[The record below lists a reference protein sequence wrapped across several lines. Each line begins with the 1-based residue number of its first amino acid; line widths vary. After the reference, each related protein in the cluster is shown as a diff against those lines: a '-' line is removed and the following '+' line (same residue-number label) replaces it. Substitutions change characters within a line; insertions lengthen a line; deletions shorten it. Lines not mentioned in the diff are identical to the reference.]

1 LPFDRFAARV
11 TVMTGQAAAEI
22 RARYIARFVDT
33 TTAYYQQYIAH
44 LTPHGDGMAYEGY
57 VWDTLVGGPR
67 ISEADISE
75 ASLLDQTVRVFW
87 DLHSRDKIW
96 SPNDD
101 YWRFPKDA
109 IIMLVYRD
117 LLAGQDYLPADLYIF
132 DLPMSWSIVFTHE
145 WDDEHQRIYLR
156 LP

>member
-44 LTPHGDGMAYEGY
+44 LAPHGDGMAYEGY
-57 VWDTLVGGPR
+57 VWDTLAGGRR

-75 ASLLDQTVRVFW
+75 ASLLD
-87 DLHSRDKIW
+87 
-96 SPNDD
+96 
-101 YWRFPKDA
+101 
-109 IIMLVYRD
+109 
-117 LLAGQDYLPADLYIF
+117 QDYLPADLYIF